1 MTNQNYIDQLRL
13 PIIQSPMFIVS
24 NARLVIASSKAGI
37 VGSFPTANC
46 RTLEAL
52 DQEFTEITQALG
64 SGKDALPWAVNI
76 IVSKMYA
83 RSKDD
88 IELILKHKPP
98 IVITSLGNPK
108 EVVQKVHDYGGLVYS
123 DVINLY
129 HSKKAI
135 NAGVD
140 GLILVCNGA
149 GGHTGDL
156 SPFAFIS
163 EVRSIFDG
171 TIIVGGSIS
180 SGDSVLA
187 IQALGADMAYMGTRF
202 IATEES
208 DATEEYKQMILNA
221 SASDIIKSNKI
232 TGVNGNWLEQSL
244 NNAGINPNAGGIQST
259 ISNFKKMIMPLI
271 KQKLKVDFDVSKASA
286 KRWKDIFESDST
298 PSDNDES
305 ISPDAEGEL
314 EVPIVEPEIPATP
327 NENPDEEVDA
337 VMDEYDINDGKKV
350 FDPKLRLEYILISTF
365 VGAKMPSKNA
375 ISILSILNFFN
386 TDKTMFK

>member
-1 MTNQNYIDQLRL
+1 MINQNYINRLRL

-52 DQEFTEITQALG
+52 DETFTEITEALG
-64 SGKDALPWAVNI
+64 SGEGALPWAVNI

-83 RSKDD
+83 RSNED
-88 IELILKHKPP
+88 IDLILKHKPP
-98 IVITSLGNPK
+98 IVITSLGNPE
-108 EVVQKVHDYGGLVYS
+108 EVVRKVHEYGGLVYS

-135 NAGVD
+135 SAGVD

-156 SPFAFIS
+156 SPFAFVS
-163 EVRSIFDG
+163 EVRQLFDG

-202 IATEES
+202 IATQES
-208 DATEEYKQMILNA
+208 DATEDYKKMILNA

-232 TGVNGNWLEQSL
+232 TGVNGNWLEESL
-244 NNAGINPNAGGIQST
+244 KNAGISPNASGIQST
-259 ISNFKKMIMPLI
+259 ISDFKKMVMPLI
-271 KQKLKVDFDVSKASA
+271 KQKLKVDFDVTKATA
-286 KRWKDIFESDST
+286 KRWKDIFSAGQGVG
-298 PSDNDES
+298 S
-305 ISPDAEGEL
+305 ISSVPSVEDLVLEL
-314 EVPIVEPEIPATP
+314 ERQYTE
-327 NENPDEEVDA
+327 
-337 VMDEYDINDGKKV
+337 
-350 FDPKLRLEYILISTF
+350 
-365 VGAKMPSKNA
+365 SKNR
-375 ISILSILNFFN
+375 II
-386 TDKTMFK
+386 

>member
-1 MTNQNYIDQLRL
+1 MTNQNYINRLRL

-52 DQEFTEITQALG
+52 DETFTEITEALG
-64 SGKDALPWAVNI
+64 SGEGALPWAVNI

-83 RSKDD
+83 RSNDD
-88 IELILKHKPP
+88 IDLILKHKPP
-98 IVITSLGNPK
+98 IVITSLGNPE
-108 EVVQKVHDYGGLVYS
+108 EVVRKVHEYGGLVYS

-135 NAGVD
+135 SAGVD

-156 SPFAFIS
+156 SPFAFVS
-163 EVRSIFDG
+163 EVRQIFDG

-187 IQALGADMAYMGTRF
+187 IQALGANMAYMGTRF
-202 IATEES
+202 IATQES
-208 DATEEYKQMILNA
+208 DATEDYKKMILNA

-232 TGVNGNWLEQSL
+232 TGVNGNWLEESL
-244 NNAGINPNAGGIQST
+244 KNAGISPNASGIQST
-259 ISNFKKMIMPLI
+259 ISDFKKMVMPLI
-271 KQKLKVDFDVSKASA
+271 KQKLKVDFDVTKATA
-286 KRWKDIFESDST
+286 KRWKDIFSAGQGVG
-298 PSDNDES
+298 S
-305 ISPDAEGEL
+305 ISNVPSVEDLVLEL
-314 EVPIVEPEIPATP
+314 ERQYTE
-327 NENPDEEVDA
+327 
-337 VMDEYDINDGKKV
+337 
-350 FDPKLRLEYILISTF
+350 
-365 VGAKMPSKNA
+365 SKNR
-375 ISILSILNFFN
+375 II
-386 TDKTMFK
+386 

>member
-1 MTNQNYIDQLRL
+1 MTNQNYIDRLRL

-52 DQEFTEITQALG
+52 DETFTEITEALG
-64 SGKDALPWAVNI
+64 SGEGALPWAVNI

-83 RSKDD
+83 RSNDD
-88 IELILKHKPP
+88 IDLILKHKPP
-98 IVITSLGNPK
+98 IVITSLGNPE
-108 EVVQKVHDYGGLVYS
+108 EVVRKVHEYGGLVYS

-135 NAGVD
+135 SAGVD

-156 SPFAFIS
+156 SPFAFVS
-163 EVRSIFDG
+163 EVRQLFDG

-187 IQALGADMAYMGTRF
+187 IQALGANMAYMGTRF
-202 IATEES
+202 IATQES
-208 DATEEYKQMILNA
+208 DATEDYKKMILNA

-232 TGVNGNWLEQSL
+232 TGVNGNWLEESL
-244 NNAGINPNAGGIQST
+244 KNAGISPNASGIQST
-259 ISNFKKMIMPLI
+259 ISDFKKMVMPLI
-271 KQKLKVDFDVSKASA
+271 KQKLKVDFDVTKATA
-286 KRWKDIFESDST
+286 KRWKDIFSAGQGVG
-298 PSDNDES
+298 S
-305 ISPDAEGEL
+305 ISNVPSVEDLVLEL
-314 EVPIVEPEIPATP
+314 ERQYTE
-327 NENPDEEVDA
+327 
-337 VMDEYDINDGKKV
+337 
-350 FDPKLRLEYILISTF
+350 
-365 VGAKMPSKNA
+365 SKNR
-375 ISILSILNFFN
+375 II
-386 TDKTMFK
+386 

>member
-1 MTNQNYIDQLRL
+1 MTNQNYINRLRL

-52 DQEFTEITQALG
+52 DETFTEITEALG
-64 SGKDALPWAVNI
+64 SGEGALPWAVNI

-83 RSKDD
+83 RSNED
-88 IELILKHKPP
+88 IDLILKHKPP
-98 IVITSLGNPK
+98 VVITSLGNPE
-108 EVVQKVHDYGGLVYS
+108 EVVRKVHEYGGLVYS

-135 NAGVD
+135 SAGVD

-156 SPFAFIS
+156 SPFAFVS
-163 EVRSIFDG
+163 EVRQLFDG

-202 IATEES
+202 IATQES
-208 DATEEYKQMILNA
+208 DATEDYKKMILNA

-232 TGVNGNWLEQSL
+232 TGVNGNWLEESL
-244 NNAGINPNAGGIQST
+244 KNAGISPNASGIQST
-259 ISNFKKMIMPLI
+259 ISDFKKMVMPLI
-271 KQKLKVDFDVSKASA
+271 KQKLKVDFDVTKATA
-286 KRWKDIFESDST
+286 KRWKDIFSAGQGVG
-298 PSDNDES
+298 S
-305 ISPDAEGEL
+305 ISNVPSVEDLVLEL
-314 EVPIVEPEIPATP
+314 ERQYTE
-327 NENPDEEVDA
+327 
-337 VMDEYDINDGKKV
+337 
-350 FDPKLRLEYILISTF
+350 
-365 VGAKMPSKNA
+365 SKNR
-375 ISILSILNFFN
+375 II
-386 TDKTMFK
+386 